1 MKQPAT
7 SKWLST
13 LIVSSVFAL
22 LGLAALTFFVRFA
35 EPPERQP
42 RSAPNESF
50 SEAALQAALSQNG
63 VEQTLAAIATNGSR
77 LSGSPGFY
85 RTEKL
90 IIDRF
95 RAAGL
100 EVQTQELPVVV
111 PVTEVCE
118 ILDAQGQPLPGVTL
132 YPFQPAGLLP
142 TALPEAGL
150 TGVLRPTNSTELKY
164 LTGNQ
169 PEETIPLT
177 FLDVASGWRDLAAVG
192 VPALIVR
199 EDELYNSMKSTP
211 DDVSPWNT
219 PVATE
224 EHAFPRFIARG
235 PIENFAGQRI
245 TIRCRVVWQE
255 KIVRNIIGVMRG
267 SQPRAEALVLTAYY
281 DSNSVVPDLAPGA
294 EQSVGVAT
302 LLEMAQAMAP
312 YRGSLRDIIFV
323 AVAGHCQG
331 LAGEGRLLEAIE
343 KFSARRGDYQTFAQ
357 RRQEQQREFDYAQRA
372 LTLVANLGQAQ
383 FADDQFKTW
392 FTKEFLTVTGEINL
406 QRRDETLLRRLDYL
420 RAGTPVYRPGF
431 DFEAATDAER
441 KDPHNSHP
449 LLQKF
454 IAAKTLEN
462 RSANF
467 MTTPLMELA
476 RQPEFASWDYA
487 STARAHFTKV
497 QAWHQQQLRELD
509 DLLAV
514 QKLFAP
520 YERTLTLNLELFTGG
535 AQRRMNLA
543 VLAGVRRPGNVVE
556 PQVSELAN
564 LLREKSTAPLQV
576 VHWGTRDAEGSL
588 EQPNRH
594 GSGLLG
600 SACWH
605 LCGRQ
610 AFTVTNFEFVPA
622 KVGSPDDT
630 LDGLPM
636 DVLRV
641 HVPTMGRTVLAI
653 ANGRLPFKTIA
664 SDQAGDISTFAGNAY
679 GAAGASSIV
688 AAHPMTDRTVVRVA
702 SLSMRS
708 QLPLSTRGVGIA
720 PILAANPHGQYERP
734 LAFNVGRWETVDAD
748 AARFDATGRVLY
760 FKDNAGAAQRLFRS
774 TGIPSADLKATG
786 WNKPSPMQ
794 MVLFR
799 CTPVSLF
806 NQINPQTMKA
816 FGGVTYLD
824 NGGLTGP
831 TRQNAGP
838 VTIFL
843 EPDFRFYIGLLDGAA
858 GNPEI
863 QEYRAF
869 MLNVDGVQPANAN
882 EPELFGRGYLAADT
896 PSLSFP
902 HLDAAGSLLRTA
914 EKWLTLQKRYSM
926 ADKQMLGFHEQA
938 KDWLA
943 DAQTKRASNDTAGAV
958 ISANTSLAYA
968 INNHPVIRQRIAHA
982 VIGILWYL
990 GWLVPFVFFAEKL
1003 LFGFT
1008 DIRKQ
1013 LLAVGIIFLVVFALL
1028 RVFHPAFQMVRSS
1041 LVILLGFVIF
1051 LLTLLVT
1058 LMVGGKFKQNIK
1070 DLRRHEGRVEGAD
1083 VSRSGVIGTAFMLG
1097 LNNMRRRKVR
1107 TGLTCLTLVLIT
1119 FVMICFTSVST
1130 DLSSEEYPTGR
1141 SNWNG
1146 IMLRG
1151 DNYRPLIPAEISSL
1165 NQIFGARFPINTH
1178 QWLVPAMNGILNLRN
1193 LDIVI
1198 DREFQVGETKTA
1210 KRATVNSAVLMNWR
1224 EPQCSGIDRLLLT
1237 KPTWFPRPPGTR
1249 QERLDAKRTGY
1260 KALNYVILPDTI
1272 ARTLGV
1278 SIEDVNSGTPTVTIR
1293 GEIYTVLGII
1303 DSLELSKVLG
1313 PDGKSILPY
1322 DLNSIQNLGN
1332 VNGRLIVPEDVAHL
1346 TGGQVILVNK
1356 LPVSQ
1361 QDEEALVVNC
1371 SILFP
1376 KQPYRLTPIEPEQ
1389 PGVGYRQQRKV
1400 VLEFLER
1407 SGQPAYYAVDGVSY
1421 YGSRKRERTMT
1432 GMIELLVPILIAALT
1447 VFNTMRGS
1455 VYERKDEIYVYNA
1468 VGIAPNHVFF
1478 IFMAEALVYAVVG
1491 AMLGYLLSQ
1500 ASGRL
1505 LTALG
1510 LTGGLNMDY
1519 SSIET
1524 IYASLAIM
1532 IAVLLSTIL
1541 PARDAAKLAAPSE
1554 TRSWELPSADTDE
1567 MVFSLPFTFTPHD
1580 RVAVVSYFAQWL
1592 DANGA
1597 GSSGPFFCA
1606 SPQVKVQTDEQ
1617 GALPAITSTI
1627 WLKPYDLGVSQH
1639 LEVSLPVDPETG
1651 EYIARIRLKR
1661 LSGNVAAWQRT
1672 LKPFLGA
1679 VRKQFLNWR
1688 VTTVGQREEL
1698 FAEAKQ
1704 MLQEANVNG

>member
-1 MKQPAT
+1 MKTTGP
-7 SKWLST
+7 SKWSNT
-13 LIVSSVFAL
+13 LIVSGVFGI
-22 LGLAALTFFVRFA
+22 LGLAVLTFFVRFA
-35 EPPERQP
+35 EPLERQP
-42 RSAPNESF
+42 RHAPNESF
-50 SEAALQAALSQNG
+50 SEAALQTTLQQNG
-63 VEQTLAAIATNGSR
+63 VEKTLAAIAATGSR
-77 LSGSPGFY
+77 RSGSPGFY
-85 RTEKL
+85 RTEQL
-90 IIDRF
+90 IRDRF

-118 ILDAQGQPLPGVTL
+118 IVDAQGQPLPGVTL

-142 TALPEAGL
+142 TALPEMGVTGLLLATDSTDLKHL
-150 TGVLRPTNSTELKY
+150 TGHP
-164 LTGNQ
+164 
-169 PEETIPLT
+169 PEDTIPLT
-177 FLDVASGWRDLAAVG
+177 FLDTSGGWRDLAAVG

-199 EDELYNSMKSTP
+199 EDELFNSMKSTP
-211 DDVSPWNT
+211 DDAGPWIA
-219 PVATE
+219 PVALE
-224 EHAFPRFIARG
+224 EHVFPRFVARG
-235 PIENFAGQRI
+235 PIENFAGQRV

-255 KIVRNIIGVMRG
+255 KIVRNIIGVLRG

-302 LLEMAQAMAP
+302 LLELAQALST

-357 RRQEQQREFDYAQRA
+357 RRQTQQREVDQATRA
-372 LTLVANLGQAQ
+372 LKLVDALGQAQ
-383 FADDQFKTW
+383 WPDPEFKAW
-392 FTKEFLTVTGEINL
+392 FTKEFLTVAGEINL
-406 QRRDETLLRRLDYL
+406 ARRDDSLVRRLEYL

-431 DFEAATDAER
+431 NFEAATDDQR
-441 KDPHNSHP
+441 KDPANSHP
-449 LLQKF
+449 LLQAF

-467 MTTPLMELA
+467 MTTPLSELVRHPDFA
-476 RQPEFASWDYA
+476 RWDYA
-487 STARAHFTKV
+487 GKARAHFTQV
-497 QAWHQQQLRELD
+497 RDWHQQQLRELD

-520 YERTLTLNLELFTGG
+520 YARTLTINLELFSGG
-535 AQRRMNLA
+535 AQRRMDLA
-543 VLAGVRRPGNVVE
+543 VLAGVMRPGNVVE

-576 VHWGTRDAEGSL
+576 VHWGTRDAQGSQ

-594 GSGLLG
+594 GAGLVG
-600 SACWH
+600 SASWH

-610 AFTVTNFEFVPA
+610 AFTVTNYEFVPA
-622 KVGSPDDT
+622 KVGSPEDT
-630 LDGLPM
+630 LAGLPM

-641 HVPTMGRTVLAI
+641 HVPTVGRAVLAI
-653 ANGRLPFKTIA
+653 ANGRMPFKTIA
-664 SDQAGDISTFAGNAY
+664 ADQAGDIATFTGNAY
-679 GAAGASSIV
+679 GAAGAGSIV
-688 AAHPMTDRTVVRVA
+688 AAHPMTSRTFVRIA
-702 SLSMRS
+702 TGSMRN
-708 QLPLSTRGVGIA
+708 QLPLNSRGISAA
-720 PILAANPHGQYERP
+720 PIMAVNPAGQYERN
-734 LAFNVGRWETVDAD
+734 LVFNVGRFDTVDAD
-748 AARFDATGRVLY
+748 AARFDAGGRVSY

-774 TGIPSADLKATG
+774 TAIPAADLRAAG
-786 WNKPSPMQ
+786 WNKPSPIQ

-824 NGGLTGP
+824 SGGLTGP
-831 TRQNAGP
+831 PQQNAGP
-838 VTIFL
+838 ITIFMA
-843 EPDFRFYIGLLDGAA
+843 PDFRFYIGLLDGAA

-863 QEYRAF
+863 QEYRGF
-869 MLNVDGVQPANAN
+869 MLNVDSVQPARAT

-896 PSLSFP
+896 PSLPFP

-914 EKWLTLQKRYSM
+914 EKRLALQQRYSM
-926 ADKQMLGFHEQA
+926 ADKQMLSFHDQA
-938 KDWLA
+938 KVWLA
-943 DAQTKRASNDTAGAV
+943 DAQTQRASNDTAGAV

-990 GWLVPFVFFAEKL
+990 GWLVPFVFFSEKL

-1013 LLAVGIIFLVVFALL
+1013 LLAVGLIFLLVFALL

-1041 LVILLGFVIF
+1041 LVILLGFIIC

-1070 DLRRHEGRVEGAD
+1070 DLRRNEGRVEGAD

-1146 IMLRG
+1146 LMLRG
-1151 DNYRPLIPAEISSL
+1151 DNYRPLNPAEISSL

-1178 QWLVPAMNGILNLRN
+1178 QWLVPAMGGILHN
-1193 LDIVI
+1193 LDIVV

-1210 KRATVNSAVLMNWR
+1210 KRASVNSAVLMNWS
-1224 EPQCSGIDRLLLT
+1224 EPQFSGIDRLLLT
-1237 KPTWFPRPPGTR
+1237 KRTWFPRPPGTR
-1249 QERLDAKRTGY
+1249 QERLEAKRTGY
-1260 KALNYVILPDTI
+1260 KAQNYVILPDTV

-1278 SIEDVNSGTPTVTIR
+1278 SIEDVNTGAPTVTIR
-1293 GEIYTVLGII
+1293 GEIYAVLGII

-1346 TGGQVILVNK
+1346 SGSQVILVNK
-1356 LPVSQ
+1356 LPVAQ
-1361 QDEEALVVNC
+1361 QDEEALAVNC

-1376 KQPYRLTPIEPEQ
+1376 KQDYQLTPIEPKQ
-1389 PGVGYRQQRKV
+1389 PAVGYRQQRKV

-1532 IAVLLSTIL
+1532 VAVLLSTIL
-1541 PARDAAKLAAPSE
+1541 PARDASKLAAPSE
-1554 TRSWELPSADTDE
+1554 TRSWELPSAATDE
-1567 MVFSLPFTFTPHD
+1567 MIFALPFTFTPHD

-1597 GSSGPFFCA
+1597 GSSGSFFCA
-1606 SPQVKVQTDEQ
+1606 PPQVTVKTDEH
-1617 GALPAITSTI
+1617 GGPVPAVTSTI
-1627 WLKPYDLGVSQH
+1627 WLKPYDLGVSQQ

-1651 EYIARIRLKR
+1651 EYIARVRLQR
-1661 LSGNVAAWQRT
+1661 LSGNVASWQRT

-1688 VTTVGQREEL
+1688 VTTIGQREEL

-1704 MLQEANVNG
+1704 MLQKANVNG